1 LGDSAAQA
9 PGDRVLAAVIGP
21 EYLLIDEAADLIRT
35 PKATLYAWRGQGIG
49 TVRLLA
55 TDGPERFA
63 RVGSVFSGEPIAAG
77 EVELVD
83 L

>member
-1 LGDSAAQA
+1 M
-9 PGDRVLAAVIGP
+9 
-21 EYLLIDEAADLIRT
+21 
-35 PKATLYAWRGQGIG
+35 
-49 TVRLLA
+49 A

-63 RVGSVFSGEPIAAG
+63 RVGSVFSGEPIAAA